1 MGKEESQLEKL
12 QEELLLLIPAE
23 SKGKALS
30 IIKEL
35 DVISKRMIGRDI
47 RKGYKSAITY
57 IIEKHNL

>member
-35 DVISKRMIGRDI
+35 DIISKRMITRDI
-47 RKGYKSAITY
+47 RKAYKSATNY
-57 IIEKHNL
+57 IIKNNNL